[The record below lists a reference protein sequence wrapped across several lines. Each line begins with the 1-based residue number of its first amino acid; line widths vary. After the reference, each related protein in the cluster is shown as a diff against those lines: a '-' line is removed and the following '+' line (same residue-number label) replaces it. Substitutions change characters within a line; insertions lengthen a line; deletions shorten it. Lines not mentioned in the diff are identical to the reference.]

1 MAFKTATPGLH
12 AGCGCEIL
20 APRPVLVIEP

>member
-1 MAFKTATPGLH
+1 MAFKTATLGLH

-20 APRPVLVIEP
+20 APRPVLVTEP